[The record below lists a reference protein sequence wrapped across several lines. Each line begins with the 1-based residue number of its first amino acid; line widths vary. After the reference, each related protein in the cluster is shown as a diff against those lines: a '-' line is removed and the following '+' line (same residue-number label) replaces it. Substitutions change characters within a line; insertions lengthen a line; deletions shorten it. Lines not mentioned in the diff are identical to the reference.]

1 MLERRGQGDFEM
13 EKSIG
18 QLVSTA
24 VQRALSQ
31 LLSDPQ
37 KVAELSSMVEA
48 TVMETIPLAVRE
60 TVVSMVRESV
70 EKENRQEV
78 NV

>member
-1 MLERRGQGDFEM
+1 M
-13 EKSIG
+13 EKNIG

-37 KVAELSSMVEA
+37 KVAELSNMVEA

-60 TVVSMVRESV
+60 TVVSTVRESV
-70 EKENRQEV
+70 EKDIRQEV
-78 NV
+78 NL